1 MWSPTDAVR
10 FREYLNQTNTNLIA
24 HLNEVVPT
32 VEVSADSKVEGVAI
46 QGAFKEGYLMA
57 VSRLK
62 EMAIIQ
68 SKQDDASSSS
78 FVSM

>member
-1 MWSPTDAVR
+1 MWTPTDALR
-10 FREYLNQTNTNLIA
+10 FRDYLNQTNTSLIA
-24 HLNEVVPT
+24 HLTEVVPT
-32 VEVSADSKVEGVAI
+32 VEVGADSKVEGVAI